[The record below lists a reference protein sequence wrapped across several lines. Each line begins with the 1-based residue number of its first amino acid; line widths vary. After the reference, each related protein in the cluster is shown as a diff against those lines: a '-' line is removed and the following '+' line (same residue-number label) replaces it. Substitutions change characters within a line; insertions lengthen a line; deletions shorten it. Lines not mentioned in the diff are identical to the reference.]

1 MTTAPKREERRQEP
15 AQAKRRELPNLAL
28 RLLTA
33 LILIPVALFA
43 MYTGGEFM
51 LLVLTP
57 FALLGVVE
65 FYVLLRH
72 PDMRGV
78 ALTGVPTVLLVLLAF
93 YLAEPLLAL
102 GAVLLC
108 AALTLLLQLIRN
120 RGALAVSLWQMSTT
134 LSGVFYIGF
143 PLAFL
148 IVIHGMSDGMLWL
161 LLVFIC
167 TWGTDT
173 CAYAVGRMW
182 GRRKLAPRISPK
194 KTVEGA
200 IAGVVGGFLLML
212 GLLALG
218 DKITPASVVMIAF
231 APLVV
236 IVGDLVESALKR
248 LFQVKDS
255 HLPGLNVLPGHGGV
269 LDRVDSLVLVSVYM
283 YMFITLAG
291 LAT

>member
-1 MTTAPKREERRQEP
+1 MTTAPKSEERPEEP
-15 AQAKRRELPNLAL
+15 AQSKRPALSNLVL

-33 LILIPVALFA
+33 LMVIPVALFA
-43 MYTGGEFM
+43 MVTGGVFM
-51 LLVLTP
+51 LLVLAP

-72 PDMRGV
+72 PEMRGV
-78 ALTGVPTVLLVLLAF
+78 ALTGAPAVLLVLLAF

-102 GAVLLC
+102 GIVLLC

-120 RGALAVSLWQMSTT
+120 RGGLAVSLWQMSTT

-148 IVIHGMSDGMLWL
+148 IVLQGLPDGLLWL

-173 CAYAVGRMW
+173 CAYAVGRLW
-182 GRRKLAPRISPK
+182 GKRKLAPRISPK
-194 KTVEGA
+194 KTIEGA
-200 IAGVVGGFLLML
+200 IAGVIGGFLLTL
-212 GLLALG
+212 GLLAIG
-218 DKITPASVVMIAF
+218 DKVTPASVVMIAF
-231 APLVV
+231 APLVA
-236 IVGDLVESALKR
+236 IVGDLLESALKR
-248 LFQVKDS
+248 IFQVKDS

-269 LDRVDSLVLVSVYM
+269 LDRVDSLLMVTVYI
-283 YMFITLAG
+283 YVFITLAG